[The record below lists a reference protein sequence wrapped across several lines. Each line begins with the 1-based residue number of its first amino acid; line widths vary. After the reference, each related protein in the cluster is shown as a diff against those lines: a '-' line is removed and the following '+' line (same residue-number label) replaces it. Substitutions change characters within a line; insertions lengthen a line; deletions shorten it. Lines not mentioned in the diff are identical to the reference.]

1 MSNLLDLFTRAWLE
15 STSLQ
20 FISEALLISIL
31 VFALFLLL
39 DQLLG
44 SRLSSQSRYLLVL
57 AGFVSTFLSM
67 LMSQTHWSLAGV
79 ASTVPSLFT
88 LIVRPGMDTAPA
100 QDWGAIL
107 VYLYLLPVGFLV
119 ARLLY
124 GMLRLQCMR
133 VSSEA
138 LTGTAIEREVAE
150 LGRLLQLSRGVTVRS
165 SDHIYSPFSFGTKR
179 PTVLLPQIAL
189 QWPPQTLRHVLAHEL
204 CHVQRG
210 DWLCKLLCYLLASAL
225 WMNPL
230 SWRLLRR
237 LDACAES
244 ASDIQAASLT
254 SDNADYA
261 STLLSVARLCQP
273 IIGVR
278 YAFAQSMLDRNTLE
292 IRIVRLLEEKTM
304 KNIELKK
311 ERRNVI
317 ISLALVALVL
327 AVTLTNTQMVS
338 AQPQSDDVEKRGEFL
353 PLNSVVPMYPTVA
366 AEQGIEGWAQV
377 KFTVG
382 SDGLVI
388 ADTVELVD
396 AEPAGIFDNS
406 AINAAKKFR
415 FTQYAPDGFPV
426 MVPNV
431 QYVFRYAMHD

>member
-1 MSNLLDLFTRAWLE
+1 MNNLLDLFTRAWLE
-15 STSLQ
+15 SASLQ
-20 FISEALLISIL
+20 FISEALLISML
-31 VFALFLLL
+31 VFAVFLLL
-39 DQLLG
+39 DRLSG
-44 SRLSSQSRYLLVL
+44 TRLSSQSRYLLIL
-57 AGFVSTFLSM
+57 AGFVSAFLS
-67 LMSQTHWSLAGV
+67 LLLSQIHWSLSSAT
-79 ASTVPSLFT
+79 STAPSLVT
-88 LIVRPGMDTAPA
+88 LIVRPGMDEAPV

-107 VYLYLLPVGFLV
+107 ASLYLMPVGFLV

-124 GMLRLQCMR
+124 GLGRLQRMR
-133 VSSEA
+133 TSGESVA
-138 LTGTAIEREVAE
+138 GTVIDREVA
-150 LGRLLQLSRGVTVRS
+150 QLSRLLKLSRSVTVRT
-165 SDHIYSPFSFGTKR
+165 SDHICSPFSFGAKR
-179 PTVLLPQIAL
+179 PTVLLPKIAL
-189 QWPPQTLRHVLAHEL
+189 QWSPQTLRHVLAHEL

-244 ASDIQAASLT
+244 ACDMQAASLI

-273 IIGVR
+273 IIGAR
-278 YAFAQSMLDRNTLE
+278 YAFAQSMLDRSTLE
-292 IRIVRLLEEKTM
+292 TRIVRLLEEKTM
-304 KNIELKK
+304 KTIELEK
-311 ERRNVI
+311 ERRNVM
-317 ISLALVALVL
+317 ISLALFALVL

-338 AQPQSDDVEKRGEFL
+338 AQPQSDDVERRGEFL
-353 PLNSVVPMYPTVA
+353 PLNSIEPVYPRVA
-366 AEQGIEGWAQV
+366 AEQGIEGWVQV

-382 SDGLVI
+382 TDGLVI

-396 AEPAGIFDNS
+396 AEPVGVFDNS

-431 QYVFRYAMHD
+431 QYVFRFAMHD

>member
-1 MSNLLDLFTRAWLE
+1 MNNLLDLFTRAWLE

-57 AGFVSTFLSM
+57 AGFVSTLLSM
-67 LMSQTHWSLAGV
+67 LMSQTHWSLSGV

-107 VYLYLLPVGFLV
+107 VSLYLLPVGFLV

-124 GMLRLQCMR
+124 GMLRLQRMR
-133 VSSEA
+133 ASSEA

-150 LGRLLQLSRGVTVRS
+150 LGRLLQHSRGVTVRS
-165 SDHIYSPFSFGTKR
+165 SDHVYSPLSFGTKR
-179 PTVLLPQIAL
+179 PTVLLPQFAL
-189 QWPPQTLRHVLAHEL
+189 QWSPQTLRHVLAHEL

-244 ASDIQAASLT
+244 ACDIQAASLT

-261 STLLSVARLCQP
+261 STLLSVARVCQP
-273 IIGVR
+273 IMGVR

-304 KNIELKK
+304 KTIELKK
-311 ERRNVI
+311 ERRNVM